1 MKEGRA
7 MAKFT
12 EEQLAHFKQLL
23 NEREKALRADL
34 QREVGER
41 DDYVDV
47 ATEAPDPGDSS
58 FANLSVDLGNAAVTR
73 DIVELRKIEH
83 ARQRMENGTYGE
95 CVDCETEIPY
105 GRLEVQPTAERCAPC
120 QEMYEKTHVDAL
132 RGATL

>member
-1 MKEGRA
+1 
-7 MAKFT
+7 MANLT
-12 EEQLAHFKQLL
+12 EEQLAHLKQLL
-23 NEREKALRADL
+23 TAREKALRADL
-34 QREVGER
+34 HREVGEK

-73 DIVELRKIEH
+73 DVTELRKIEA

-120 QEMYEKTHVDAL
+120 QEMYEKTHIDAL

>member
-1 MKEGRA
+1 
-7 MAKFT
+7 MANLT
-12 EEQLAHFKQLL
+12 EEQLAHLKHLL
-23 NEREKALRADL
+23 SEREKALRADL
-34 QREVGER
+34 QREIGEK

-73 DIVELRKIEH
+73 DVTELRKIEA

-95 CVDCETEIPY
+95 CVECETEIPY

-120 QEMYEKTHVDAL
+120 QEMYEKTHIDAL

>member
-1 MKEGRA
+1 
-7 MAKFT
+7 MANLT
-12 EEQLAHFKQLL
+12 EEQLAHLKQLL
-23 NEREKALRADL
+23 TEREKALRADL
-34 QREVGER
+34 HREVGEK

-73 DIVELRKIEH
+73 DVTELRKIEA

-120 QEMYEKTHVDAL
+120 QEMYEKTHIDAL